1 MEGLFGQGQ
10 GQVQVCVH
18 VCVRV
23 CVCALM
29 AAHQYHQSE
38 AKSCAVL
45 YFIAVSTDNICHTI
59 IVDLKLSWG
68 H

>member
-10 GQVQVCVH
+10 GQVQVCVR
-18 VCVRV
+18 VCV

-29 AAHQYHQSE
+29 AAHQDHQSE

-45 YFIAVSTDNICHTI
+45 YFIAVSIDNIYHTI
-59 IVDLKLSWG
+59 IADLKLSWG